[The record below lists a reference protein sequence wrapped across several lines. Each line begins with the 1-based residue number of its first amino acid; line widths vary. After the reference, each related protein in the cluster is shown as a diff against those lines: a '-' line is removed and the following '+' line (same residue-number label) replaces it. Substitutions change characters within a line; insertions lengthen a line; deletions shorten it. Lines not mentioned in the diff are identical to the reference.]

1 MSMLIIKN
9 EKLTEALKKLRDLYP
24 DDSLG
29 DAIIM
34 AVDRIKKAEER
45 CKKLNSIASEAQERA
60 YEFDKRYCDILVEKR
75 QLEVENRQFKT
86 IVDAYI
92 EKAEELENSLKGNV
106 NPTYMGY
113 PVDPENPENCKVRL
127 EELEK

>member
-1 MSMLIIKN
+1 MSMLIIRN
-9 EKLTEALKKLRDLYP
+9 EKLSEALKKLRELYP

-45 CKKLNSIASEAQERA
+45 CKELNRTASEACARA
-60 YEFDKRYCDILVEKR
+60 YDFDKRYCDL
-75 QLEVENRQFKT
+75 LVENRKLKNTFNK
-86 IVDAYI
+86 INERLVRFVDTN
-92 EKAEELENSLKGNV
+92 E
-106 NPTYMGY
+106 
-113 PVDPENPENCKVRL
+113 PESKKL

>member
-1 MSMLIIKN
+1 MLEIKN
-9 EKLTEALKKLRDLYP
+9 EKLSEALKKLRDLYP

-45 CKKLNSIASEAQERA
+45 CKKLNSIASEAQWTA
-60 YEFDKRYCDILVEKR
+60 HEFDKRYCDILVEKR

-92 EKAEELENSLKGNV
+92 EKAEELENSLKGKV

>member
-1 MSMLIIKN
+1 MSMLEIKN
-9 EKLTEALKKLRDLYP
+9 EKLSEALKKIRELYP

-34 AVDRIKKAEER
+34 AVDRLKKAEER
-45 CKKLNSIASEAQERA
+45 CNKLNSIASEAQQRA

-75 QLEVENRQFKT
+75 QLE
-86 IVDAYI
+86 
-92 EKAEELENSLKGNV
+92 NSLKGKV
-106 NPTYMGY
+106 NPTYLGY

-127 EELEK
+127 EEEK

>member
-1 MSMLIIKN
+1 MSMLEIKN
-9 EKLTEALKKLRDLYP
+9 EKLSEALRKLRELYP

-45 CKKLNSIASEAQERA
+45 CKELNRTALEAGARA

-75 QLEVENRQFKT
+75 QLENTLNKINEQLVRF
-86 IVDAYI
+86 VDTN
-92 EKAEELENSLKGNV
+92 E
-106 NPTYMGY
+106 
-113 PVDPENPENCKVRL
+113 PETKKL
-127 EELEK
+127 EEMEK

>member
-1 MSMLIIKN
+1 MSMIDIKN
-9 EKLTEALKKLRDLYP
+9 EKLSEALKKIRDLYP

-34 AVDRIKKAEER
+34 AVDRINKAE
-45 CKKLNSIASEAQERA
+45 KKCEELNRTALEACERA
-60 YEFDKRYCDILVEKR
+60 HDFDKRYCDILVEKR
-75 QLEVENRQFKT
+75 K
-86 IVDAYI
+86 
-92 EKAEELENSLKGNV
+92 LENSLKGNV
-106 NPTYMGY
+106 NTISGTCTMYMGY